1 MLSGELASR
10 AAKLKREQQ
19 ERIERR
25 QQRELADRDALRRQ
39 QERLQAAEEE
49 GRRRRLE
56 ELARQDE
63 LRLQV
68 RMHFVPEPP
77 YIRHV
82 TVICP
87 IQQPYQAGVSPGRAA
102 CSWFIGLIWNLPD
115 VAARGGHRQQPGHRI

>member
-1 MLSGELASR
+1 VEAQAAADMLSGELASR

-25 QQRELADRDALRRQ
+25 QQRELADRDALCRQ

-68 RMHFVPEPP
+68 RVHFVSG
-77 YIRHV
+77 
-82 TVICP
+82 
-87 IQQPYQAGVSPGRAA
+87 QP
-102 CSWFIGLIWNLPD
+102 
-115 VAARGGHRQQPGHRI
+115 QPWYEVCGCGTDPVPASS

>member
-1 MLSGELASR
+1 VEAQAAANMLSGELASR

-68 RMHFVPEPP
+68 RMHFVPEPHSNEACDCHP
-77 YIRHV
+77 SHPAAIPSACV
-82 TVICP
+82 TRESSTQLGWSVDMEL
-87 IQQPYQAGVSPGRAA
+87 A
-102 CSWFIGLIWNLPD
+102 
-115 VAARGGHRQQPGHRI
+115 